1 MSSESVAH
9 APSAA
14 PGAASRESAFK
25 RLLGSPLTQGS
36 LTTIAFLILFVAY
49 GLWLG
54 DKFVNIDARL
64 LDVHQNAPILLLGL
78 AVMVTLIAGQF
89 DLSVGGMATLT
100 TFLSVGLVVDHNWPF
115 GLVLLACLL
124 AGLLGGLANGL
135 LVVKLGVNTFIA
147 TLGTG
152 GIFLGISNVLFGGTQ
167 LAPTGDSPQLPAWF
181 SGEGSLGSFSEKF
194 PSIITWVA
202 LAVCAVGFFRW
213 LQGRRPEQR
222 SQASWN
228 VISGGILVVLAAILF
243 GLDLVGWVNGISV
256 TIGVMVLIGLI
267 LWIVMK
273 YTTYGRYLHATGS
286 NPEAARLAGVKTDK
300 ETVIA
305 FVTGGLL
312 AAIAGVILAANQ
324 GAASPG
330 VGTGF
335 LLPAFAAAFLGTVI
349 MSTGKFHVWGTLIG
363 GTFLLWVTQGLIV
376 GGLPFTWTD
385 VVNGAVLVAAV
396 AVSTVFRRRA

>member
-1 MSSESVAH
+1 MSSVTSGAPVKEPA
-9 APSAA
+9 APSAW
-14 PGAASRESAFK
+14 K
-25 RLLGSPLTQGS
+25 RFATSPLTQGS
-36 LTTIAFLILFVAY
+36 LTTVVFLILFAGY

-54 DKFVNIDARL
+54 DKFINVDARL

-100 TFLSVGLVVDHNWPF
+100 TYLSIGLVVQDDWAFPM
-115 GLVLLACLL
+115 VLLACVM
-124 AGLLGGLANGL
+124 AGLIGGLINGL

-152 GIFLGISNVLFGGTQ
+152 GIFLGLSNVLFGGTQ
-167 LAPTGDSPQLPAWF
+167 LAPTGESPQLPAWF
-181 SGEGSLGSFSEKF
+181 SGDGSLGSFGEKF
-194 PSIITWVA
+194 PSFIIWIG
-202 LAVCAVGFFRW
+202 LAACAYGLFRFI
-213 LQGRRPEQR
+213 QSRKPKGRTPM
-222 SQASWN
+222 SWN
-228 VISGGILVVLAAILF
+228 VISGAIVAVLAVVLFILN
-243 GLDLVGWVNGISV
+243 LPEWVDATSV
-256 TIGVMVLIGLI
+256 TIGVLVIIGLI
-267 LWIVMK
+267 LWVLLR
-273 YTTYGRYLHATGS
+273 YTTYGRYIHATGS
-286 NPEAARLAGVKTDK
+286 NPEASRLAGVKTDK
-300 ETVIA
+300 ETIIA
-305 FVTGGLL
+305 FVIGGLL
-312 AAIAGVILAANQ
+312 AASAGVLLAANQ

-330 VGTGF
+330 IGVGF

-385 VVNGAVLVAAV
+385 IVNGTVLVAAV